1 MTKLSLIMM
10 ITTSVSI
17 ADLFSTTAGN
27 FTLGV
32 NYWDIPFVGLVDELR
47 IYSNAISS
55 ADVSALYNESK

>member
-1 MTKLSLIMM
+1 M